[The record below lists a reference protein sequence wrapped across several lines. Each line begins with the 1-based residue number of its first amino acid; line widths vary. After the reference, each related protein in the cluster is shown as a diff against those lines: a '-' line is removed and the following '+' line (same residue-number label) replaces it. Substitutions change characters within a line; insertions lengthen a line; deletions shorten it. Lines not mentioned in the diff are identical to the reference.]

1 MIELLEHD
9 RSSATMLSKATGEE
23 FRVAAEEFNTDGQ
36 RAEHASDPSF
46 SNA

>member
-1 MIELLEHD
+1 
-9 RSSATMLSKATGEE
+9 MLSKATGEE
-23 FRVAAEEFNTDGQ
+23 FRVAAEEFNTDGK